1 MSVSK
6 DEQTLVDKKAQV
18 LIKLRGYKRKKRVE
32 LKNAIGYYVTAPE
45 GKALIFCV
53 PEEGTVGVA
62 YVNQL
67 LKIIEGEQLKKAIV
81 VIGGRYTQAAKK
93 KAALNHIELIP
104 QIFPAFNLFEHE
116 LVPKHEILTTEER
129 KALLEEYRS
138 EPYQLPRI
146 KLSDP
151 AILAI
156 GAKAG
161 DIVKIIRNSP
171 TAGEHLAYRYVVP
184 G

>member
-1 MSVSK
+1 MV
-6 DEQTLVDKKAQV
+6 ERKAQV
-18 LIKLRGYKRKKRVE
+18 LIKLRGYKRQKRIE

-53 PEEGTVGVA
+53 LEEGTVGVA

-67 LKIIEGEQLKKAIV
+67 LKIIEGEQLKKAII

-93 KAALNHIELIP
+93 KATVNHIELIP

-116 LVPKHEILTTEER
+116 LVPKHEILSTEER
-129 KALLEEYRS
+129 ETLLEKYRS

-156 GAKAG
+156 GAKPG
-161 DIVKIIRNSP
+161 DIVKIIRKSP

-184 G
+184 D